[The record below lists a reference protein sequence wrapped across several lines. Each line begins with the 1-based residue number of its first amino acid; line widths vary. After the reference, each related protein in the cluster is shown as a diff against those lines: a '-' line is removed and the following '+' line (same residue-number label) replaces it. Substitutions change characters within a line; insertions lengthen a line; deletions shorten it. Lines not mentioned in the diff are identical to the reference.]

1 MDAAGK
7 THGVWCCLSR
17 LVEMSMKYMLALI
30 VALVL
35 NATANLLM
43 KIGMQS
49 VAASGGIMKNGVA
62 GAVKAVVTSAPL
74 VIGLTCFGLN
84 AALYMY
90 ALQSKALKIS
100 VAYPIMV
107 GGGFA
112 VIAVTAY
119 FHPALRERLAWDQ
132 WLGVALVLVGIGLI
146 ALRMDPSTA

>member
-1 MDAAGK
+1 MPYG
-7 THGVWCCLSR
+7 
-17 LVEMSMKYMLALI
+17 I
-30 VALVL
+30 ALVAALLL
-35 NATANLLM
+35 NAVANLLM
-43 KIGMQS
+43 KIGMQT
-49 VAASGGIMKNGVA
+49 VASSGGVLKDGVA
-62 GAVKAVVTSAPL
+62 GAVKTIVTSVPL
-74 VIGLTCFGLN
+74 VIGLTCFALN

-100 VAYPIMV
+100 IAYPIMV

-146 ALRMDPSTA
+146 ALRMDPSTV